1 MPSFKTRI
9 VFALLLCSL
18 LVTTTLFYFMVTF
31 NDSKQINHS
40 KKSPLVLVNFNE
52 VRPNNATLK
61 LLFERKIRF
70 KIENDL
76 QFKQIFEQTDLD
88 IEADEFILKLK
99 SDLIPNPSFSFVNLT
114 RIWNIPKKW
123 VRAREITPSNAPELG
138 TILNSLQST
147 RIVKSDV
154 SRKGTQLKLL
164 LTLQG
169 GQYALFKPMRYDRQ
183 YVPDGIYAGADRH
196 NGEIVAFHLSRILNM
211 RKVPIVASRNLNVLT
226 EIKQVASESLSAT
239 FINQTNQNGSFISNC
254 FYGECYYCN
263 EYDSVC
269 PDAAGH
275 IEGAMILMLPLH
287 YKLQR
292 IRNPWQ
298 RTYRD
303 NMKPR
308 WENDSHYCLYVRKS
322 IGTNNQERLLD
333 MVETSIFDFIIQNAD
348 RHHYEVFKDVSNSA
362 LLLIDNGK
370 SFGNASHDEI
380 TILFPLLQC
389 CVIRNSTYQHLK
401 KLSLIK
407 ISRIINE
414 LLVNDPLWPL
424 LTDDHIVAMD
434 RRLVMILAAIEIC
447 LETFNKNNVLKA

>member
-1 MPSFKTRI
+1 M
-9 VFALLLCSL
+9 
-18 LVTTTLFYFMVTF
+18 
-31 NDSKQINHS
+31 
-40 KKSPLVLVNFNE
+40 VLVNFNE

-196 NGEIVAFHLSRILNM
+196 NGEIVGMISPSLLKLSYFYSSDLFIVSAFHLSRILNM

-333 MVETSIFDFIIQNAD
+333 MVETSIFDFIIQNA
-348 RHHYEVFKDVSNSA
+348 E
-362 LLLIDNGK
+362 
-370 SFGNASHDEI
+370 
-380 TILFPLLQC
+380 
-389 CVIRNSTYQHLK
+389 
-401 KLSLIK
+401 
-407 ISRIINE
+407 
-414 LLVNDPLWPL
+414 
-424 LTDDHIVAMD
+424 
-434 RRLVMILAAIEIC
+434 
-447 LETFNKNNVLKA
+447 